1 MQKKEEIFREIGPI
15 FANYT
20 VSDLKKKLK
29 AAYAMQAKFLAD
41 YQKALEV
48 HKRRKENWFTE
59 AELCGYS
66 TKEEKHNSIQY
77 QELQSSKNIVKNLAY
92 LLLRTKSIIKFTK
105 AMLDNPKNVAEYTN
119 IWNRV

>member
-29 AAYAMQAKFLAD
+29 AAYAMQAKFLVD
-41 YQKALEV
+41 YQNALEV
-48 HKRRKENWFTE
+48 YKHRKENWFTE
-59 AELCGYS
+59 AELCGYY

-119 IWNRV
+119 IWNRT